1 MLENFKGLLVESKR
15 PNQEVISYLKSLG
28 LDKLE
33 ILQILNNFDKLNS
46 AMIYLMVEDCE
57 EKLTSAEAGLD
68 VDKFLLKLRSLKS

>member
-1 MLENFKGLLVESKR
+1 MLENFKGLLVEPKR
-15 PNQEVISYLKSLG
+15 PNQEVISYLKSLS

-68 VDKFLLKLRSLKS
+68 VDKFLHKLRALKS